1 MNKLV
6 AAVVMASVFL
16 FGAVGIQAQQ
26 TDPAGGAPSQ
36 ESAQKPAPKKAHK
49 GKHHKKQ
56 TKTKETK
63 TTEETT
69 TTTK

>member
-6 AAVVMASVFL
+6 AALVMASVFM

-36 ESAQKPAPKKAHK
+36 ESAQKPAPKKTHK

-56 TKTKETK
+56 AKAKETK
-63 TTEETT
+63 AAEEST

>member
-6 AAVVMASVFL
+6 AAVVMASVFM

-26 TDPAGGAPSQ
+26 TDPAGGTPSQ
-36 ESAQKPAPKKAHK
+36 ESTQKPAPKKAHK
-49 GKHHKKQ
+49 SKHHKKQ

-63 TTEETT
+63 TTEEST